1 MNILRRALTCIDS
14 LSNWSVKLV
23 KWLLVALILSIT
35 YDVAMRYLFS
45 APTKWSYDISYM
57 LGGTVYVM
65 GLAYVLL
72 HRGNVRVD
80 VFYKRFGPKTKLLVD
95 LVFSL
100 VFFFPL
106 IIFLLKES
114 IAQAWLSWVL
124 KETSQIGWWMPPLY
138 PFRTVLPV
146 ALSLLLLQGVA
157 TFARDL
163 LALLSMEHH
172 D

>member
-1 MNILRRALTCIDS
+1 MSIFDRITARIDS
-14 LSNWSVKLV
+14 LSNWSVRLV
-23 KWLLVALILSIT
+23 KWLLVVLILNIT
-35 YDVAMRYLFS
+35 YDVTMRYLFS

-72 HRGNVRVD
+72 HKENVRVD
-80 VFYKRFGPKTKLLVD
+80 VFHRRFGPRTRLLVD

-106 IIFLLKES
+106 TIVLLKES
-114 IAQAWLSWVL
+114 IDQAWLSWVL
-124 KETSQIGWWMPPLY
+124 RETSKVGWWMPPLY
-138 PFRTVLPV
+138 PFRTVVPV
-146 ALSLLLLQGVA
+146 GLSLLLLQGIA
-157 TFARDL
+157 TFGRDL
-163 LALLSMEHH
+163 RELLSTQHH

>member
-1 MNILRRALTCIDS
+1 
-14 LSNWSVKLV
+14 V
-23 KWLLVALILSIT
+23 KWLLVVLILSIT

-72 HRGNVRVD
+72 HRENVRVD
-80 VFYKRFGPKTKLLVD
+80 VFYKHFGPRTRLLVD
-95 LVFSL
+95 LAFSL

-106 IIFLLKES
+106 TIFLLKES
-114 IAQAWLSWVL
+114 IAQAWISWVL
-124 KETSQIGWWMPPLY
+124 RETSQVGWWMPPLY
-138 PFRTVLPV
+138 PFRTVVPV
-146 ALSLLLLQGVA
+146 GLSLLVLQGIVM
-157 TFARDL
+157 FARDL
-163 LALLSMEHH
+163 RALLSMGHH